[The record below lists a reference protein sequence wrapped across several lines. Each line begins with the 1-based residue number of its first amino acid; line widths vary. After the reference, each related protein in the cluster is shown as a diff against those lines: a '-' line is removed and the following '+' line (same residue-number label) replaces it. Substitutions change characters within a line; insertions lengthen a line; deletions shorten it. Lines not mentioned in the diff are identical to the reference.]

1 MLDIVV
7 AIKQVPDL
15 VEELEIDSSGT
26 ALDMERTRFV
36 INELDDH
43 ALEQALLLK
52 ERHQGRVSVVG
63 LDVGEVEETLFMAL
77 AKGVDQ
83 AIKISGDF
91 GQTPD
96 SHTAARVL
104 KDVLGGLSYNVIL
117 TGVQAMDDLDGQLG
131 VLLSGHLG
139 LPYVGLISG
148 VQIEEGGGK
157 ATVLKELP
165 GGVKAELELPLP
177 AVLGIQAAEQPPR
190 YVPVSRV
197 RQAMRAATIEERSG
211 AAEGDGRVR
220 VRLMSKPEVGAGAE
234 LLAGSPD
241 EVVEKIAGI
250 LADRG
255 LLK

>member
-1 MLDIVV
+1 MLDIV
-7 AIKQVPDL
+7 ILTKQVPDL
-15 VEELEIDSSGT
+15 VEELEIDASGT
-26 ALDMERTRFV
+26 ALDEERTRFV

-43 ALEQALLLK
+43 ALEQGLLLK
-52 ERHQGRVSVVG
+52 ERYQGRVSVVA
-63 LDVGEVEETLFMAL
+63 LDVGEAEETLFMAL

-91 GQTPD
+91 GRAPD
-96 SHTAARVL
+96 NHTTARIL
-104 KDVLGGLSYNVIL
+104 RHTLGGMSYNLIL

-131 VLLSGHLG
+131 ALLSSYLE
-139 LPYVGLISG
+139 LPYVGLVSG
-148 VQIEEGGGK
+148 VQIEEGGSK

-197 RQAMRAATIEERSG
+197 RQAMRSATIEERP
-211 AAEGDGRVR
+211 AAVEGDGHVR
-220 VRLMSKPEVGAGAE
+220 VRRVSKPEVGAGAE
-234 LLAGSPD
+234 LLAGSA
-241 EVVEKIAGI
+241 EEIAEQIAGI

-255 LLK
+255 LLR

>member
-7 AIKQVPDL
+7 PIKQVPDL
-15 VEELEIDSSGT
+15 VEELEIDPSGT
-26 ALDMERTRFV
+26 SLDKERTRFV

-52 ERHQGRVSVVG
+52 EKYQGRVSVIG

-77 AKGVDQ
+77 AKGVDE

-91 GQTPD
+91 GQAPD

-104 KDVLGGLSYNVIL
+104 RDILGGLSYGLIL

-131 VLLSGHLG
+131 ILLSSYLE
-139 LPYVGLISG
+139 LPYVGLVSG
-148 VQIEEGGGK
+148 VQIEDGGAR

-165 GGVKAELELPLP
+165 GGVKVELELPLP

-197 RQAMRAATIEERSG
+197 RQAMRAATIEERS
-211 AAEGDGRVR
+211 AAVEGDGRVR
-220 VRLMSKPEVGAGAE
+220 VRRISKPEVGAGAE
-234 LLAGSPD
+234 LLAGSA
-241 EVVEKIAGI
+241 EEIAERIAGI

>member
-1 MLDIVV
+1 MLEIVV
-7 AIKQVPDL
+7 PIKQVPDL
-15 VEELEIDSSGT
+15 VEELEIDPSGT
-26 ALDMERTRFV
+26 ALGIERTRFV

-52 ERHQGRVSVVG
+52 EKHGGRVSVIA
-63 LDVGEVEETLFMAL
+63 LDAGEVEESLFMAL

-91 GQTPD
+91 GQAPD

-104 KDVLGGLSYNVIL
+104 RDILGGLSYNVIL

-131 VLLSGHLG
+131 VMLASYLE
-139 LPYVGLISG
+139 LPYAGLVSG
-148 VQIEEGGGK
+148 VQIDEGGK

-197 RQAMRAATIEERSG
+197 RQAMRSATIEERSG
-211 AAEGDGRVR
+211 TVEGDGRVR
-220 VRLMSKPEVGAGAE
+220 VRRISKPEVGAGAE
-234 LLAGSPD
+234 LLEGSA
-241 EVVEKIAGI
+241 EEIAEKIAGI

-255 LLK
+255 LLR

>member
-1 MLDIVV
+1 MLEIVV
-7 AIKQVPDL
+7 PIKQVPDL
-15 VEELEIDSSGT
+15 VEELEIDPSGT
-26 ALDMERTRFV
+26 ALGIERTRFV

-52 ERHQGRVSVVG
+52 EKHGGRVSVIA
-63 LDVGEVEETLFMAL
+63 LDAGEVEESLFMAL

-91 GQTPD
+91 GQAPD
-96 SHTAARVL
+96 SHTAARIL
-104 KDVLGGLSYNVIL
+104 RDILGGLSYNVIL

-131 VLLSGHLG
+131 VMLASYLK
-139 LPYVGLISG
+139 LPYAGLVSG
-148 VQIEEGGGK
+148 VQIDEGGK

-197 RQAMRAATIEERSG
+197 RQAMRSATIEERSG
-211 AAEGDGRVR
+211 TVEGDGRVR
-220 VRLMSKPEVGAGAE
+220 VRRISKPEVGAGAE
-234 LLAGSPD
+234 LLEGSA
-241 EVVEKIAGI
+241 EEIAEKIAGI

-255 LLK
+255 LLR

>member
-7 AIKQVPDL
+7 PIKQVPDL
-15 VEELEIDSSGT
+15 VEELEIDPSGT
-26 ALDMERTRFV
+26 ALDKERTRFV

-52 ERHQGRVSVVG
+52 EKSGGRVSVIG

-91 GQTPD
+91 GQAPD
-96 SHTAARVL
+96 SHTTARVL
-104 KDVLGGLSYNVIL
+104 RDILGGLSHNLIL

-131 VLLSGHLG
+131 ILLSSYLE
-139 LPYVGLISG
+139 LPYVGLVSG

-197 RQAMRAATIEERSG
+197 RQAMRSATIEERS
-211 AAEGDGRVR
+211 AALEGDGQVR
-220 VRLMSKPEVGAGAE
+220 VRRISKPEVGAGAE
-234 LLAGSPD
+234 LLAGSAD
-241 EVVEKIAGI
+241 EIAEQIAGI

>member
-1 MLDIVV
+1 MLEIVV
-7 AIKQVPDL
+7 PIKQVPDL
-15 VEELEIDSSGT
+15 VEELEIDPSGT
-26 ALDMERTRFV
+26 GLGIERTRFV

-52 ERHQGRVSVVG
+52 EKHGGRVSVIA
-63 LDVGEVEETLFMAL
+63 LDAGEVEESLFMAL
-77 AKGVDQ
+77 AKGVDE

-91 GQTPD
+91 GQAPD

-104 KDVLGGLSYNVIL
+104 KDILGGLTYNVIL
-117 TGVQAMDDLDGQLG
+117 TGVQAMDDLDGQVGVMLASYLG
-131 VLLSGHLG
+131 VPYAG
-139 LPYVGLISG
+139 LVSG
-148 VQIEEGGGK
+148 VQVDEGGGK
-157 ATVLKELP
+157 AAVLKELP

-197 RQAMRAATIEERSG
+197 RQAMRAATIEERSA

-220 VRLMSKPEVGAGAE
+220 VRRMSKPEVGAGAE
-234 LLAGSPD
+234 LLEGSA
-241 EVVEKIAGI
+241 EEIAEKIAGL
-250 LADRG
+250 LADKG